1 MTMNITYDQLNI
13 IYEDN
18 HLLVVVKPQYIRT
31 QSDGTDA
38 PDMLTLLK
46 RYIAEK
52 YDKKGEVYLG
62 LVHRLDTPTGGVM
75 VFAKTSKAAARLQQ
89 SMQADEFEKKY
100 LTVVQGEPKEKNAV
114 LENYLYKY
122 SNLNIVKVVPDA
134 TEGAK
139 FARLSYNLLSTIRKQ
154 VQVGEGQTA
163 EMAFSLLKV
172 ELDTGRSHQIRVQLA
187 NIGHPLVGD
196 SKYGVLKSKN
206 PIPLALWA
214 YELKFPHPISKDT
227 MVFRVYPDTKTA
239 PWADFDIDGLLKMTI
254 RD

>member
-1 MTMNITYDQLNI
+1 MSITYDQLNI

-18 HLLVVVKPQYIRT
+18 HLLVVVKPQYVRS
-31 QSDGTDA
+31 QADDSGK

-46 RYIAEK
+46 QYIAEK

-100 LTVVQGEPKEKNAV
+100 LTVVHGIPAEKNAV

-122 SNLNIVKVVPDA
+122 NNLNIVRVVPDA
-134 TEGAK
+134 TEGAVYAK
-139 FARLSYNLLSTIRKQ
+139 LSYQTLSTVRKQ
-154 VQVGEGQTA
+154 VTVEGQTKDVP
-163 EMAFSLLKV
+163 FSLLKV

-196 SKYGVLKSKN
+196 SKYGVMKSKN

-214 YELKFPHPISKDT
+214 YELKFPHPISKDL
-227 MVFRVYPDTKTA
+227 MVFRVYPDTATA

>member
-1 MTMNITYDQLNI
+1 MNFTYDQINI
-13 IYEDN
+13 LYEDN
-18 HLLVVVKPQYIRT
+18 HLLVVVKPQYIRS
-31 QSDGTDA
+31 QADDSGM
-38 PDMLTLLK
+38 PDMLNLLK
-46 RYIAEK
+46 QYIAAK

-75 VFAKTSKAAARLQQ
+75 VFAKTSKAAARLQE
-89 SMQADEFEKKY
+89 SMQSKEFEKKY

-122 SNLNIVKVVPDA
+122 EAQNIVKVVPDA

-139 FARLSYNLLSTIRKQ
+139 RAVLTYNLLSTVRKQ
-154 VQVGEGQTA
+154 VSAGEGNTA
-163 EMAFSLLKV
+163 EIPFSLLKV

-187 NIGHPLVGD
+187 YIGLPLVGD
-196 SKYGVLKSKN
+196 SKYGLLKSKN

-214 YELKFPHPISKDT
+214 YELRFPHPISKDT
-227 MVFRVYPDTKTA
+227 MVFRVYPDTDVA
-239 PWADFDIDGLLKMTI
+239 PWSYFDIDGLLRMTI